1 MRPPAARRRTAPG
14 LSTLAR
20 VTAQPTPD
28 DLVDTWLTVPDAAD
42 ELGIDAGKVR
52 RLLKERRLAG
62 VRRGEPPVLSIPA
75 AFLVPVDAANPG
87 TDPHADEDDRPTAS
101 STVLASLQGTLTV
114 LGDAGFSDEEALVWL
129 FTADDSLP
137 GRPVDALR
145 AGHKT
150 EVRRRAQAML

>member
-1 MRPPAARRRTAPG
+1 MRCEVPP
-14 LSTLAR
+14 LSTLTR

-28 DLVDTWLTVPDAAD
+28 DLVDSWLTVPDAAD
-42 ELGIDAGKVR
+42 ELGVDAGKVR
-52 RLLKERRLAG
+52 RMLKERRLAG
-62 VRRGEPPVLSIPA
+62 VRRGDPAVLSIPA

-87 TDPHADEDDRPTAS
+87 ADPHADEDEAPARA
-101 STVLASLQGTLTV
+101 TVLASLQGTLTV

-129 FTADDSLP
+129 FTADESLP